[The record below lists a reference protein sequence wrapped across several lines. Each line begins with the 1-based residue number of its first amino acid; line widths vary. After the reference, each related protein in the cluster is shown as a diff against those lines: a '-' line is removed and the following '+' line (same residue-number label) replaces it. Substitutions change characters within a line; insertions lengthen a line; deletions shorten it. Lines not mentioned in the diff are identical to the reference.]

1 VFARAGAKDTADSR
15 NWLLKIKIP
24 RSFVFNTNGN
34 RMTFLSKTKLSFF
47 LKRNSFIFATN
58 KNKFMS
64 LRKYLTSRVF
74 FVQVLSAAAIIAV
87 LGYLFMHWLTFT
99 TDHGNEVTVPN
110 LAKLTEEQVESK
122 LDELDLDYVLLDS
135 VDYRSEFPKYSVV
148 EQDPL
153 PGTKVKVGR
162 KIYIKINSSGFSS
175 VRIPDL
181 IEKTYREAVP
191 TLKALGL
198 EAGTIT
204 YIPNLGKDMDLE
216 MRYKGRNLK
225 VGDRVLKAS
234 RIDLVLGD
242 GKATYEDEGQAV
254 DSVAAPTTETPKDEQ

>member
-1 VFARAGAKDTADSR
+1 M
-15 NWLLKIKIP
+15 LL
-24 RSFVFNTNGN
+24 
-34 RMTFLSKTKLSFF
+34 KTKLSFF

-74 FVQVLSAAAIIAV
+74 FLQVLSAAAIIAV

-99 TDHGNEVTVPN
+99 TDHGHEIAVPN
-110 LAKLTEEQVESK
+110 LTKLTEEQVEAK

-153 PGTKVKVGR
+153 PGTMVKVGR
-162 KIYIKINSSGFSS
+162 KIYIKINASGFSS
-175 VRIPDL
+175 VKIPDL

-198 EAGTIT
+198 EEGTIT
-204 YIPNLGKDMDLE
+204 YIPNLGKDMVLE

-234 RIDLVLGD
+234 KIDLVLGD
-242 GKATYEDEGQAV
+242 GKASYVDESQAT
-254 DSVAAPTTETPKDEQ
+254 DSLAAPATETPKDEQ